1 MNLILK
7 RSLLQDAERYRKIK
21 EEVTIYILDN
31 RRFETCDILKFVQI
45 EQLRFIRS
53 FVKTENSKILN
64 LLYFEIRWTSWL
76 ETFLNKIG
84 TNGEQV

>member
-45 EQLRFIRS
+45 KQLRFIRS

-76 ETFLNKIG
+76 ETFLNKID